1 MDKAMEKK
9 GKEHQVLGMNSS
21 YSIFNSFETLHFVE
35 LAATSGVWLGDEDS
49 SKNETISTLVAQ
61 EKAHAMLI
69 EARVR
74 KEKEELEKMQKEK
87 QLIIREGH
95 GDGKEEGDCCQEGDE
110 GLSSVSPGIE
120 MQLKKVVRKRRVGRG
135 DFDTKIK
142 ILCWNIRGL
151 GGKGRRKQLK
161 ELMYKYKVDVICLQ
175 ETMKEHFTLS
185 ELRGLV
191 GNNVLDGTGQL
202 HKGIQG
208 GGDSAGSQTRGFGYC
223 RNG

>member
-1 MDKAMEKK
+1 
-9 GKEHQVLGMNSS
+9 LRCSS
-21 YSIFNSFETLHFVE
+21 RR
-35 LAATSGVWLGDEDS
+35 WC
-49 SKNETISTLVAQ
+49 
-61 EKAHAMLI
+61 
-69 EARVR
+69 
-74 KEKEELEKMQKEK
+74 EKEEW
-87 QLIIREGH
+87 G
-95 GDGKEEGDCCQEGDE
+95 G
-110 GLSSVSPGIE
+110 
-120 MQLKKVVRKRRVGRG
+120 G

-185 ELRGLV
+185 ELRELV

-208 GGDSAGSQTRGFGYC
+208 GGGGGLCWESNKGIWIL
-223 RNG
+223 